1 MGANLNSAFRIVTLQ
16 KKAIRTI
23 NHQPRNIHAILLFI
37 KSNILKFEDKNLIN
51 NLILISKSTQSLQ

>member
-37 KSNILKFEDKNLIN
+37 KSNILKFEDKI
-51 NLILISKSTQSLQ
+51 